1 MSLDDPFELKP
12 GRGGVGRV
20 RQPSKGRPRS
30 IDGGAMA
37 RAARHVPEVVVKIT
51 GAAKVARGIK
61 GALKYIGREG
71 EVALVTDQG
80 TVHRGPGA
88 PDTALRYLTDGAP
101 LPPDA
106 GRKGRPARR
115 ETLNLAL
122 SMPAGVDPDGFRSG
136 ATAFAK
142 AAFPDNAWVLAR
154 HDDTKHVHAHLV
166 VRIEG
171 RDGSRLN
178 PRKADLREWREGFA
192 EALRMNGIAAN
203 ATSRQMRG
211 SPVRGQ
217 SQALHHIEQR
227 AMEYVEDGVRPEP
240 STVYDRIR
248 NGPETPER
256 KAAARRAVAAARAS
270 AKRRYLERAQ
280 ALKASG
286 SPANWQIGASLDAF
300 MRSWDPD
307 PPRRADITRARFVAA
322 DRVRRGLA
330 PVPQPDA
337 NDAGRAVSN
346 RPPGPPLIKPAGRD
360 RDDGPER

>member
-1 MSLDDPFELKP
+1 MSIDDPFELDT

-30 IDGGAMA
+30 IDGEAMA
-37 RAARHVPEVVVKIT
+37 RAARHMPEVVVKIT

-61 GALKYIGREG
+61 GALKYIGRDG
-71 EVALVTDQG
+71 EVALVTDRG
-80 TVHRGPGA
+80 SVHRGPDAADKAAG
-88 PDTALRYLTDGAP
+88 YLTAAAP

-166 VRIEG
+166 VRVEG

-227 AMEYVEDGVRPEP
+227 AMEYIEDGVRPER
-240 STVYDRIR
+240 STLYDRLQ
-248 NGPETPER
+248 NGLETPEQ
-256 KAAARRAVAAARAS
+256 KAAGREAVASVRAA
-270 AKRRYLERAQ
+270 AKARYQEWAQ
-280 ALKASG
+280 ALKASE
-286 SPANWQIGASLDAF
+286 SWKDRNIGLSLDAF
-300 MRSWDPD
+300 VGSWDLD
-307 PPRRADITRARFVAA
+307 PPRRADITRQRVVEA
-322 DRVRRGLA
+322 DRVRRGIA
-330 PVPQPDA
+330 PASGRGDVDA
-337 NDAGRAVSN
+337 RRDMSD
-346 RPPGPPLIKPAGRD
+346 RPPGPSPVGPAGTG
-360 RDDGPER
+360 RDDGPDL

>member
-1 MSLDDPFELKP
+1 MSIDDPFELDT

-30 IDGGAMA
+30 IDGGGMV
-37 RAARHVPEVVVKIT
+37 RAASRVPEVVVKIT

-61 GALKYIGREG
+61 GALKYIGRDG
-71 EVALVTDQG
+71 EVALVTDRG
-80 TVHRGPGA
+80 SVHRGPDAADKAAG
-88 PDTALRYLTDGAP
+88 YLTAEAP
-101 LPPDA
+101 LPPGA

-136 ATAFAK
+136 ATEFAK

-166 VRIEG
+166 VRVEG

-227 AMEYVEDGVRPEP
+227 AMASVESGVRPAP
-240 STVYDRIR
+240 STVYDRLR
-248 NGPETPER
+248 NGPDTPEQ
-256 KAAARRAVAAARAS
+256 KAAAREAVTAARAK
-270 AKRRYLERAQ
+270 AKAYYRERAK
-280 ALKASG
+280 ALKASE
-286 SPANWQIGASLDAF
+286 SPQSRQVGESLDAF
-300 MRSWDPD
+300 ASSWSDQ
-307 PPRRADITRARFVAA
+307 PPRRADLTRQKFVEA
-322 DRVRRGLA
+322 DEIRRGVVPA
-330 PVPQPDA
+330 PERG
-337 NDAGRAVSN
+337 AGETN
-346 RPPGPPLIKPAGRD
+346 RPPGPPLGGKRGTD
-360 RDDGPER
+360 RNDGPER